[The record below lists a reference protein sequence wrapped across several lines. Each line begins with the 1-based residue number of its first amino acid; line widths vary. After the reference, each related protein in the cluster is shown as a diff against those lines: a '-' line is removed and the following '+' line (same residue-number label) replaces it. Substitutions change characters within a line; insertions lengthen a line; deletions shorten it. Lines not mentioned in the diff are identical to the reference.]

1 MKALSNFSEGERVEV
16 LEVKAGKGLHTRLAN
31 MGIYPGTVIEV
42 ITSSGGGPMLVAK
55 NGNKV
60 ALGHGM
66 TSKIFVRKA
75 V

>member
-1 MKALSNFSEGERVEV
+1 MKALNSFREGEKVEV
-16 LEVKAGKGLHTRLAN
+16 LEIRAGKGLHTRLAN
-31 MGIYPGTVIEV
+31 MGIYHGTVIEV
-42 ITSSGGGPMLVAK
+42 ITSSEGGPMLVAK

-66 TSKIFVRKA
+66 ASKIFVRKA